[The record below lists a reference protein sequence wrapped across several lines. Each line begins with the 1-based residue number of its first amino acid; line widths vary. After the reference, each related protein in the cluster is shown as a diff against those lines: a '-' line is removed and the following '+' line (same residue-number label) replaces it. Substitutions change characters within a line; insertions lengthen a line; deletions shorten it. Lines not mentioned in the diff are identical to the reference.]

1 MTFFEALREREFW
14 FGALRLR
21 LRDSEVCCEGGVRE
35 CGFQWEIEN
44 KLQELCLLRRT
55 LNFNIFQLTPLFF

>member
-1 MTFFEALREREFW
+1 MTATMTFSEALRERERERERVFW

-35 CGFQWEIEN
+35 CRFQWEIEN
-44 KLQELCLLRRT
+44 KLQKL
-55 LNFNIFQLTPLFF
+55 